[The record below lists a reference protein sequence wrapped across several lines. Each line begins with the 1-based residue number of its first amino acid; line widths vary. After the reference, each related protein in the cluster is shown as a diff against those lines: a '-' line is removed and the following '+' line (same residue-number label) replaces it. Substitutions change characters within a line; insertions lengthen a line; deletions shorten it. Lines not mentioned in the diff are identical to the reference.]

1 MFQSN
6 YKQLEKENLKQ
17 KLFLLK
23 YLRIKKNQPH
33 DYSLTQTH
41 QIIRTPF
48 LMTSLNRTDTCVFQH
63 YHQIP
68 ELGMMERDEAE
79 ATESRMLHP
88 RKQTGG
94 QKETRKSPQP
104 TSRKGKDHKR
114 RRSQTGGRKRQK
126 VSVTTL
132 PLPSSDSGSDSEVE
146 VAPLGDEVFHRRSS
160 VHQVTQNNMAAPIN
174 SGVNTDNTPYSTVIF
189 SPNLVN
195 SAQLATGAQVNL
207 EPDHISSALSEF
219 YDSLGDHVP
228 QQMRLK
234 VWDDQYIN
242 LYSLLPDKEENTILD
257 PDNESSPL
265 VILKSGQIGL
275 GHRSSTLK
283 KVSNIGQWT
292 DAFMIFASIYLQK
305 YQNVQMALDLLKYCS
320 TIRWAASKVPGPAWG
335 QYDEQFRLCR
345 AKKPSKSWARLDL
358 DLWLLFISAST
369 PLNNPSQKFNLWTKE
384 LAGKPKVLIISKSV
398 FITYPVTSSV
408 CNYHPSGLVM
418 RITRSKMSP
427 IFSHEDFLTYFW
439 AKTSVQ
445 NTFRKFSLPG
455 LSNVFAKKE
464 PPKDR
469 RIILLGKTGK
479 GKSAT
484 GNSILGRQAF
494 ISRLSGGSVTTRC
507 KTESESRFNLN
518 LNVVDTPG
526 LFDTERD
533 FIDIAIGLFDCI
545 HLSRPGPHTF
555 LIVLDKTRF
564 TNEENEAIALL
575 RAIFG
580 DDFLKHTIVLF
591 THKDEMARQNV
602 VLDSFIRENAN
613 LSSLIHACQNRY
625 IAFNN
630 FANEIENVNQVNRLL
645 DIINEMTDFGRNI
658 CNTQAW
664 KIHEQV
670 LRDKA
675 YMFENRNLSI
685 INFKYFD
692 WPNEP

>member
-1 MFQSN
+1 M
-6 YKQLEKENLKQ
+6 LDVIVGLIVLVALVL
-17 KLFLLK
+17 LFLWW
-23 YLRIKKNQPH
+23 
-33 DYSLTQTH
+33 
-41 QIIRTPF
+41 
-48 LMTSLNRTDTCVFQH
+48 V
-63 YHQIP
+63 
-68 ELGMMERDEAE
+68 
-79 ATESRMLHP
+79 
-88 RKQTGG
+88 
-94 QKETRKSPQP
+94 
-104 TSRKGKDHKR
+104 
-114 RRSQTGGRKRQK
+114 KRQ
-126 VSVTTL
+126 VQQAVNYTTE
-132 PLPSSDSGSDSEVE
+132 G
-146 VAPLGDEVFHRRSS
+146 
-160 VHQVTQNNMAAPIN
+160 
-174 SGVNTDNTPYSTVIF
+174 
-189 SPNLVN
+189 
-195 SAQLATGAQVNL
+195 
-207 EPDHISSALSEF
+207 
-219 YDSLGDHVP
+219 
-228 QQMRLK
+228 
-234 VWDDQYIN
+234 
-242 LYSLLPDKEENTILD
+242 
-257 PDNESSPL
+257 
-265 VILKSGQIGL
+265 
-275 GHRSSTLK
+275 
-283 KVSNIGQWT
+283 
-292 DAFMIFASIYLQK
+292 
-305 YQNVQMALDLLKYCS
+305 
-320 TIRWAASKVPGPAWG
+320 
-335 QYDEQFRLCR
+335 
-345 AKKPSKSWARLDL
+345 
-358 DLWLLFISAST
+358 
-369 PLNNPSQKFNLWTKE
+369 
-384 LAGKPKVLIISKSV
+384 
-398 FITYPVTSSV
+398 
-408 CNYHPSGLVM
+408 
-418 RITRSKMSP
+418 
-427 IFSHEDFLTYFW
+427 
-439 AKTSVQ
+439 VQ
-445 NTFRKFSLPG
+445 NTFRKFSLPGINLG

-613 LSSLIHACQNRY
+613 LSSLIHTCQNRY

-675 YMFENRNLSI
+675 YMFENRSNTLEQCQKYLEEVKKEIQKMNADQKRQYIKQTLIGLAVAGAATAVAGAATAPPATLAYVAGVVLSKRR
-685 INFKYFD
+685 NVQ
-692 WPNEP
+692 